1 MKKDKYYLNRER
13 FESEMKRHEGGT
25 HSRIKYKGHY
35 AKLDKEVDIAYIIG
49 VSRSTLSNYKTNKES
64 IPIDNLQ
71 ALGRLFKC
79 DWEYLCGEQDYRTS
93 PEGLMA
99 ALNETQE
106 SARRAKEDN
115 KPWFECAISSGEI
128 ESMTITCNKYPVRQL
143 IFDIARFG
151 GYTEILEGLKLLS
164 EDIAAANVERN
175 KPLSF

>member
-1 MKKDKYYLNRER
+1 MKKDKYYLNLER
-13 FESEMKRHEGGT
+13 FESEKKRHEGET

-35 AKLDKEVDIAYIIG
+35 AKLDKDVDIAFIIG

-71 ALGRLFKC
+71 ALSCLFKC

-99 ALNETQE
+99 ALNEAHE
-106 SARRAKEDN
+106 KARRSKEED
-115 KPWFECAISSGEI
+115 KPWFECAIAYGEK
-128 ESMTITCNKYPVRQL
+128 ERMTITCNKYPVRQL

-164 EDIAAANVERN
+164 EDIAAANAERN
-175 KPLSF
+175 KPMTF